1 VRVFWLTVIPFLFLP
16 VFAGSF
22 DDAVEIAREYMK
34 NRYNPVEMR
43 IKKIS
48 SLRYSKKE
56 RSINETYLT
65 VIWKRPGT
73 KPFKKY
79 LMVRIEKIPDRKAS
93 LVSVWERRD
102 AKRVV
107 ITEKGEKR

>member
-1 VRVFWLTVIPFLFLP
+1 MRGFSFVFLFFLFP
-16 VFAGSF
+16 PLFAGNF

-65 VIWKRPGT
+65 VIWKRAGT

-79 LMVRIEKIPDRKAS
+79 LMVRIEKIPDKETLLLS
-93 LVSVWERRD
+93 IWERRD
-102 AKRVV
+102 AKRV
-107 ITEKGEKR
+107 IIAEKGE